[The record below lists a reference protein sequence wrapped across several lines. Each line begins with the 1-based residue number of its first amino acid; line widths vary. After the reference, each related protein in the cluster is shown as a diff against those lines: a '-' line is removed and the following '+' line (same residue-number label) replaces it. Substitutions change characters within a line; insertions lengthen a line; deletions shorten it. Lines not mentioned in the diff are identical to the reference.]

1 MTNYLDV
8 YGRGETL
15 SLPRPIRVYF
25 DHLAHEWNDISI
37 NRKLLDLGYVQTFG
51 YDIRAD
57 IQNILDTHEYINE
70 SEVKRSL
77 AILMSE
83 LRGCQINAV
92 ENEFRSAPLKSM
104 IDSFLEELHT
114 RYILPTSGNLSELVL
129 DIPDSKHYIVPP
141 DVNITDNDIKCA
153 NHWCQVADEF
163 NSLFSEV
170 KTYVYPGDEE
180 MIEKFNDT
188 ASEETRFRINTAP
201 FPFQGNPLTANVII
215 LSLNPGYIPRVNE
228 YFAKI
233 LSHYPQLWEMVM
245 IFLRRN
251 LRLEDDWIMPRP
263 EESLEGHPTSQ
274 DAYNMLGDW
283 YWYDILSKWEKD
295 GLPIE
300 EIASKVAIIQN
311 IAYHSEKAKELP
323 KGVLLPSQL
332 FIKKMIR
339 HIAYT
344 KKTLFVVPRA
354 VRKWEN
360 LLGPIWTRLKD
371 EGRIIIG
378 RNPINQH
385 LTEKNLGTE
394 NYQKIINHLKNN

>member
-1 MTNYLDV
+1 MTNYLAV

-15 SLPRPIRVYF
+15 SLPRTNRVYF
-25 DHLAHEWNDISI
+25 DHLAHEWNDIST

-51 YDIRAD
+51 YDIRAA
-57 IQNILDTHEYINE
+57 IQKILDTHEYINE
-70 SEVKRSL
+70 SEIKRSL

-83 LRGCQINAV
+83 LRGCQINIV
-92 ENEFRSAPLKSM
+92 ENEFKSVPLKGM

-129 DIPDSKHYIVPP
+129 DIPNSEHYIIPP
-141 DVNITDNDIKCA
+141 NRKITDNDIKYA
-153 NHWCQVADEF
+153 NHWCQVADEL
-163 NSLFSEV
+163 NSLYSEV
-170 KTYVYPGDEE
+170 NTYVYPGDEE

-188 ASEETRFRINTAP
+188 ASEKTRFRINTPP

-215 LSLNPGYIPRVNE
+215 LSQNPGYIPRVNE

-233 LSHYPQLWEMVM
+233 LNHYPQLSEMVM

-251 LRLEDDWIMPRP
+251 LRLQENRIMPRP
-263 EESLEGHPTSQ
+263 EISLEGHPTSQ

-283 YWYDILSKWEKD
+283 YWYDIFFKWEKD

-311 IAYHSEKAKELP
+311 IAYHSEKAKELS
-323 KGVLLPSQL
+323 KGAILPSQL

-339 HIAYT
+339 HIACT
-344 KKTLFVVPRA
+344 KNTLFVVPRA
-354 VRKWEN
+354 VRRWEN
-360 LLGPIWTRLKD
+360 LLGPIWTLLKD

-385 LTEKNLGTE
+385 LTEKNLGTD
-394 NYQKIINHLKNN
+394 NYRKIIDHLKNN